1 MSSKDLPQIR
11 KAIFIV
17 DKNRRYAF
25 DVNQNINIYKLKKM
39 LIAASNLGKIGLRIF
54 HEGVEYTDRDP
65 DCLDELFPDLQVV
78 EFTLKISY
86 ENKKDYDNLFE
97 IQLNKNYCP
106 LHEAKYPYFYCYDCK
121 KSICSKCMT
130 SGEHDGHNT
139 IEKYDYLQSSSIL
152 IEKMFSGLKLNLEKV
167 SDDRISG
174 LKKKISI
181 EFFPRLVEMVKQIE
195 GKLIGLVDM
204 FVEKQKGNVEII
216 KTNLTK
222 LKEDCRE
229 GLDELKNKIVIED
242 LMIDEEVFLTFD
254 KKFKDLEKEKE
265 KFKNELEKS
274 NEYSK
279 KLTEITNSVNKIYGD
294 IYAFLLKYLND
305 KIYDDIKKIID
316 ENVINPIDKQNI
328 LYVLLSD
335 IKKKDPFRLYS
346 QKKVSKFN
354 IHGTSPKMD
363 EIEEEHFSDA
373 QEMEAPQGM
382 DLEEDYYHIP
392 KKPKITST
400 TFRNNSNNVFICQPI
415 PNTLELLVYSMDK
428 ESITRKKVKGS
439 SLTLS
444 AFPEKAAWYNHNN
457 ILYISGGYI
466 NNKPSSGFFAYD
478 PNKNTL
484 TRLQDMPQERYS
496 HSLCIDDSN
505 NLYVIGGNS
514 KMIFKYNIDNLTWSK
529 VPYCLSMI
537 RYQPILFMKDNTIY
551 VFFGTDSE
559 GTIISSVEK
568 GKTLSK
574 GEFYIV
580 NDEKIKLVNAG
591 LVESDKNYI
600 IFFGGKNENGNALS
614 SALKYDLNRNK
625 FEESQFSLNEG
636 ASFQQGVMPKIKDDT
651 FGNFCLEAGMSFIKI
666 NFS

>member
-65 DCLDELFPDLQVV
+65 DCLDQLFPDLQVV

-152 IEKMFSGLKLNLEKV
+152 IEKMFGGLKLNLEKV
-167 SDDRISG
+167 GDERING

-181 EFFPRLVEMVKQIE
+181 EFFPKLVEMVKQIE

-204 FVEKQKGNVEII
+204 FVEKQKGNVDLI

-279 KLTEITNSVNKIYGD
+279 KLTQITDSVNKIYGD

-335 IKKKDPFRLYS
+335 IKKKDPFRAYS

-354 IHGTSPKMD
+354 INSPKMD

-373 QEMEAPQGM
+373 QEMEAPMGM
-382 DLEEDYYHIP
+382 DQDDDDVYRVT
-392 KKPKITST
+392 KKTTITST
-400 TFRNNSNNVFICQPI
+400 TFRDNVFICQPI
-415 PNTLELLVYSMDK
+415 PNTLEVLVYSMDK

-444 AFPEKAAWYNHNN
+444 AFPSKAAWYNHNN

-466 NNKPSSGFFAYD
+466 DNRPSSGFFAYD
-478 PNKNTL
+478 PSKNTL

-496 HSLCIDDSN
+496 HSICADDSN
-505 NLYVIGGNS
+505 NLYIIGGNS
-514 KMIFKYNIDNLTWSK
+514 KIIYKYSIDNLYWSK
-529 VPYCLSMI
+529 TQYSLSMI
-537 RYQPILFMKDNTIY
+537 RYQPILFMKDSTIY

-574 GEFYIV
+574 GEFHIV
-580 NDEKIKLVNAG
+580 NDEKVKLVNAG
-591 LVESDKNYI
+591 LVDADKQFLL
-600 IFFGGKNENGNALS
+600 FFGGKNESGTALS
-614 SALKYDLNRNK
+614 SAKKYDLVKNK
-625 FEESQFSLNEG
+625 FEDSQFSLNDG
-636 ASFQQGVMPKIKDDT
+636 ASFQQGLMPKIKDDT
-651 FGNFCLEAGMSFIKI
+651 YGNFCLEPGMPFIKI
-666 NFS
+666 NFN

>member
-65 DCLDELFPDLQVV
+65 DCLDQLFPDLQVV

-152 IEKMFSGLKLNLEKV
+152 IEKMFGGLKLNLEKV
-167 SDDRISG
+167 GDERING

-181 EFFPRLVEMVKQIE
+181 EFFPKLVEMVKQIE

-204 FVEKQKGNVEII
+204 FVEKQKGNVDLI

-279 KLTEITNSVNKIYGD
+279 KLTQITDSVNKIYGD

-335 IKKKDPFRLYS
+335 IKKKDPFRAYS

-354 IHGTSPKMD
+354 INSPKMD

-373 QEMEAPQGM
+373 QEMEAPMGM
-382 DLEEDYYHIP
+382 DQDDDDVYRVT
-392 KKPKITST
+392 KKTKITSN
-400 TFRNNSNNVFICQPI
+400 TFRDNVFICQPI
-415 PNTLELLVYSMDK
+415 PNTLEVLVYSMDK

-444 AFPEKAAWYNHNN
+444 AFPSKAAWYNHNN

-466 NNKPSSGFFAYD
+466 DNRPSSGFFAYD
-478 PNKNTL
+478 PSKNTL

-496 HSLCIDDSN
+496 HSICADDSN
-505 NLYVIGGNS
+505 NLYIIGGNS
-514 KMIFKYNIDNLTWSK
+514 KIIYKYSIDNLYWSK
-529 VPYCLSMI
+529 TQYSLSMI
-537 RYQPILFMKDNTIY
+537 RYQPILFMKDSTIY

-574 GEFYIV
+574 GEFHIV
-580 NDEKIKLVNAG
+580 NDEKVKLVNAG
-591 LVESDKNYI
+591 LVDADKQFLL
-600 IFFGGKNENGNALS
+600 FFGGKNESGTALS
-614 SALKYDLNRNK
+614 SAKKYDLVKNK
-625 FEESQFSLNEG
+625 FEDSQFSLNDG
-636 ASFQQGVMPKIKDDT
+636 ASFQQGLMPKIKDDT
-651 FGNFCLEAGMSFIKI
+651 YGNFCLEPGMPFIKI
-666 NFS
+666 NFN

>member
-65 DCLDELFPDLQVV
+65 DCLDQLFPDLQVV

-152 IEKMFSGLKLNLEKV
+152 IEKMFGGLKLNLEKV
-167 SDDRISG
+167 GDERING

-181 EFFPRLVEMVKQIE
+181 EFFPKLVEMVKQIE

-204 FVEKQKGNVEII
+204 FVEKQKGNVDLI

-279 KLTEITNSVNKIYGD
+279 KLTQITDSVNKIYGD

-335 IKKKDPFRLYS
+335 IKKKDPFRAYS
-346 QKKVSKFN
+346 QKTVSKFN
-354 IHGTSPKMD
+354 INSPKMD

-373 QEMEAPQGM
+373 QEMEAPMGM
-382 DLEEDYYHIP
+382 DQDDDDVYRVT
-392 KKPKITST
+392 KKTKITST
-400 TFRNNSNNVFICQPI
+400 TFRDNVFICQPI
-415 PNTLELLVYSMDK
+415 PNTLEVLVYSMDK

-444 AFPEKAAWYNHNN
+444 AFPSKAAWYNHNN

-466 NNKPSSGFFAYD
+466 DNRPSSGFFAYD
-478 PNKNTL
+478 PSKNTL

-496 HSLCIDDSN
+496 HSICADDSN
-505 NLYVIGGNS
+505 NLYIIGGNS
-514 KMIFKYNIDNLTWSK
+514 KIIYKYSIDNLYWSK
-529 VPYCLSMI
+529 TQYSLSMI
-537 RYQPILFMKDNTIY
+537 RYQPILFMKDSTIY

-574 GEFYIV
+574 GEFHIV
-580 NDEKIKLVNAG
+580 NDEKVKLVNAG
-591 LVESDKNYI
+591 LVDADKQFLL
-600 IFFGGKNENGNALS
+600 FFGGKNESGTALS
-614 SALKYDLNRNK
+614 SAKKYDLVKNK
-625 FEESQFSLNEG
+625 FEDSQFSLNDG
-636 ASFQQGVMPKIKDDT
+636 ASFQQGLMPKIKDDT
-651 FGNFCLEAGMSFIKI
+651 YGNFCLEPGMPFIKI
-666 NFS
+666 NFN

>member
-65 DCLDELFPDLQVV
+65 DCLDQLFPDLQVV

-152 IEKMFSGLKLNLEKV
+152 IEKMFGGLKLNLEKV
-167 SDDRISG
+167 GDERING

-181 EFFPRLVEMVKQIE
+181 EFFPKLVEMVKQIE

-204 FVEKQKGNVEII
+204 FVEKQKGNVDLI

-279 KLTEITNSVNKIYGD
+279 KLTQITDSVNKIYGD

-335 IKKKDPFRLYS
+335 IKKKDPFRAYS

-354 IHGTSPKMD
+354 INSPKMD

-373 QEMEAPQGM
+373 QEMEAPMGM
-382 DLEEDYYHIP
+382 DQDDDDVYRVT
-392 KKPKITST
+392 KKTKITST
-400 TFRNNSNNVFICQPI
+400 TFRDNVFICQPI
-415 PNTLELLVYSMDK
+415 PNTLEVLVYSMDK

-444 AFPEKAAWYNHNN
+444 AFPSKAAWYNHNN

-466 NNKPSSGFFAYD
+466 DNRPSSGFFAYD
-478 PNKNTL
+478 PSKNTL

-496 HSLCIDDSN
+496 HSICADDSN
-505 NLYVIGGNS
+505 NLYIIGGNS
-514 KMIFKYNIDNLTWSK
+514 KIIYKYSIDNLYWSK
-529 VPYCLSMI
+529 TQYSLSMI
-537 RYQPILFMKDNTIY
+537 RYQPILFMKDSTIY

-574 GEFYIV
+574 GEFHIV
-580 NDEKIKLVNAG
+580 NDEKVKLVNAG
-591 LVESDKNYI
+591 LVDADKQ
-600 IFFGGKNENGNALS
+600 FLLFSGGKNESGTALS
-614 SALKYDLNRNK
+614 SAKKYDLVKNK
-625 FEESQFSLNEG
+625 FEDSQFSLNDG
-636 ASFQQGVMPKIKDDT
+636 ASFQQGLMPKIKDDT
-651 FGNFCLEAGMSFIKI
+651 YGNFCLEPGMPFIKI
-666 NFS
+666 NFN

>member
-65 DCLDELFPDLQVV
+65 DCLDQLFPDLQVV

-97 IQLNKNYCP
+97 IQLNKNYCS

-152 IEKMFSGLKLNLEKV
+152 IEKMFGGLKLNLEKV
-167 SDDRISG
+167 GDERING

-181 EFFPRLVEMVKQIE
+181 EFFPKLVEMVKQIE

-204 FVEKQKGNVEII
+204 FVEKQKGNVDLI

-279 KLTEITNSVNKIYGD
+279 KLTQITDSVNKIYGD

-335 IKKKDPFRLYS
+335 IKKKDPFRAYS

-354 IHGTSPKMD
+354 INSPKMD

-373 QEMEAPQGM
+373 QEMEAPMGM
-382 DLEEDYYHIP
+382 DQDDDDVYRVT
-392 KKPKITST
+392 KKTKITST
-400 TFRNNSNNVFICQPI
+400 TFRDNVFICQPI
-415 PNTLELLVYSMDK
+415 PNTLEVLVYSMDK

-444 AFPEKAAWYNHNN
+444 AFPSKAAWYNHNN

-466 NNKPSSGFFAYD
+466 DNRPSSGFFAYD
-478 PNKNTL
+478 PSKNTL

-496 HSLCIDDSN
+496 HSICADDSN
-505 NLYVIGGNS
+505 NLYIIGGNS
-514 KMIFKYNIDNLTWSK
+514 KIIYKYSIDNLYWSK
-529 VPYCLSMI
+529 TQYSLSMI
-537 RYQPILFMKDNTIY
+537 RYQPILFMKDSTIY

-574 GEFYIV
+574 GEFHIV
-580 NDEKIKLVNAG
+580 NDEKVKLVNAG
-591 LVESDKNYI
+591 LVDADKQFLL
-600 IFFGGKNENGNALS
+600 FFGGKNESGTALS
-614 SALKYDLNRNK
+614 SAKKYDLVKNK
-625 FEESQFSLNEG
+625 FEDSQFSLNDG
-636 ASFQQGVMPKIKDDT
+636 ASFQQGLMPKIKDDT
-651 FGNFCLEAGMSFIKI
+651 YGNFCLEPGMPFIKI
-666 NFS
+666 NFN

>member
-65 DCLDELFPDLQVV
+65 DCLDQLFPDLQVV

-152 IEKMFSGLKLNLEKV
+152 IEKMFGGLKLNLEKV
-167 SDDRISG
+167 GDERING

-181 EFFPRLVEMVKQIE
+181 EFFPKLVEMVKQIE

-204 FVEKQKGNVEII
+204 FVEKQKGNVDLI
-216 KTNLTK
+216 KANLTK

-279 KLTEITNSVNKIYGD
+279 KLTQITDSVNKIYGD

-335 IKKKDPFRLYS
+335 IKKKDPFRAYS

-354 IHGTSPKMD
+354 INSPKMD

-373 QEMEAPQGM
+373 QEMEAPMGM
-382 DLEEDYYHIP
+382 DQDDDDVYRVT
-392 KKPKITST
+392 KKTKITST
-400 TFRNNSNNVFICQPI
+400 TFRDNVFICQPI
-415 PNTLELLVYSMDK
+415 PNTLEVLVYSMDK

-444 AFPEKAAWYNHNN
+444 AFPSKAAWYNHNN

-466 NNKPSSGFFAYD
+466 DNRPSSGFFAYD
-478 PNKNTL
+478 PSKNTL

-496 HSLCIDDSN
+496 HSICADDSN
-505 NLYVIGGNS
+505 NLYIIGGNS
-514 KMIFKYNIDNLTWSK
+514 KIIYKYSIDNLYWSK
-529 VPYCLSMI
+529 TQYSLSMI
-537 RYQPILFMKDNTIY
+537 RYQPILFMKDSTIY

-574 GEFYIV
+574 GEFHIV
-580 NDEKIKLVNAG
+580 NDEKVKLVNAG
-591 LVESDKNYI
+591 LVDADKQFLL
-600 IFFGGKNENGNALS
+600 FFGGKNESGTALS
-614 SALKYDLNRNK
+614 SAKKYDLVKNK
-625 FEESQFSLNEG
+625 FEDSQFSLNDG
-636 ASFQQGVMPKIKDDT
+636 ASFQQGLMPKIKDDT
-651 FGNFCLEAGMSFIKI
+651 YGNFCLEPGMPFIKI
-666 NFS
+666 NFN

>member
-65 DCLDELFPDLQVV
+65 DCLDQLFPDLQVV

-152 IEKMFSGLKLNLEKV
+152 IEKMFGGLKLNLEKV
-167 SDDRISG
+167 GDERING

-181 EFFPRLVEMVKQIE
+181 EFFPKLVEMVKQIE

-204 FVEKQKGNVEII
+204 FVEKQKGNVDLI

-279 KLTEITNSVNKIYGD
+279 KLTQITDSVNKIYGD

-335 IKKKDPFRLYS
+335 IKKKDPFRAYS

-354 IHGTSPKMD
+354 INSPKMD

-373 QEMEAPQGM
+373 QEMEAPMGM
-382 DLEEDYYHIP
+382 DQDDDDVYRVT
-392 KKPKITST
+392 KKTKIAST
-400 TFRNNSNNVFICQPI
+400 TFRDNVFICQPI
-415 PNTLELLVYSMDK
+415 PNTLEVLVYSMDK

-444 AFPEKAAWYNHNN
+444 AFPSKAAWYNHNN

-466 NNKPSSGFFAYD
+466 DNRPSSGFFAYD
-478 PNKNTL
+478 PSKNTL

-496 HSLCIDDSN
+496 HSICADDSN
-505 NLYVIGGNS
+505 NLYIIGGNS
-514 KMIFKYNIDNLTWSK
+514 KIIYKYSIDNLYWSK
-529 VPYCLSMI
+529 TQYSLSMI
-537 RYQPILFMKDNTIY
+537 RYQPILFMKDSTIY

-574 GEFYIV
+574 GEFHIV
-580 NDEKIKLVNAG
+580 NDEKVKLVNAG
-591 LVESDKNYI
+591 LVDADKQFLL
-600 IFFGGKNENGNALS
+600 FFGGKNESGTALS
-614 SALKYDLNRNK
+614 SAKKYDLVKNK
-625 FEESQFSLNEG
+625 FEDSQFSLNDG
-636 ASFQQGVMPKIKDDT
+636 ASFQQGLMPKIKDDT
-651 FGNFCLEAGMSFIKI
+651 YGNFCLEPGMPFIKI
-666 NFS
+666 NFN

>member
-65 DCLDELFPDLQVV
+65 DCLDQLFPDLQVV

-152 IEKMFSGLKLNLEKV
+152 MEKMFGGLKLNLEKV
-167 SDDRISG
+167 GDERING

-181 EFFPRLVEMVKQIE
+181 EFFPKLVEMVKQIE

-204 FVEKQKGNVEII
+204 FVEKQKGNVDLI

-279 KLTEITNSVNKIYGD
+279 KLTQITDSVNKIYGD

-335 IKKKDPFRLYS
+335 IKKKDPFRAYS

-354 IHGTSPKMD
+354 INSPKMD

-373 QEMEAPQGM
+373 QEMEAPMGM
-382 DLEEDYYHIP
+382 DQDDDDVYRVT
-392 KKPKITST
+392 KKTKITST
-400 TFRNNSNNVFICQPI
+400 TFRDNVFICQPI
-415 PNTLELLVYSMDK
+415 PNTLEVLVYSMDK

-444 AFPEKAAWYNHNN
+444 AFPSKAAWYNHNN

-466 NNKPSSGFFAYD
+466 DNRPSSGFFAYD
-478 PNKNTL
+478 PSKNTL

-496 HSLCIDDSN
+496 HSICADDSN
-505 NLYVIGGNS
+505 NLYIIGGNS
-514 KMIFKYNIDNLTWSK
+514 KIIYKYSIDNLYWSK
-529 VPYCLSMI
+529 TQYSLSMI
-537 RYQPILFMKDNTIY
+537 RYQPILFMKDSTIY

-574 GEFYIV
+574 GEFHIV
-580 NDEKIKLVNAG
+580 NDEKVKLVNAG
-591 LVESDKNYI
+591 LVDADKQFLL
-600 IFFGGKNENGNALS
+600 FFGGKNESGTALS
-614 SALKYDLNRNK
+614 SAKKYDLVKNK
-625 FEESQFSLNEG
+625 FEDSQFSLNDG
-636 ASFQQGVMPKIKDDT
+636 ASFQQGLMPKIKDDT
-651 FGNFCLEAGMSFIKI
+651 YGNFCLEPGMPFIKI
-666 NFS
+666 NFN

>member
-65 DCLDELFPDLQVV
+65 DCLDQLFPDLQVV

-152 IEKMFSGLKLNLEKV
+152 IEKMFGGLKLNLEKV
-167 SDDRISG
+167 GDERING

-181 EFFPRLVEMVKQIE
+181 EFFPKLVEMVKQIE

-204 FVEKQKGNVEII
+204 FVEKQKGNVDLI

-279 KLTEITNSVNKIYGD
+279 KLTQITDSVNKIYGD

-335 IKKKDPFRLYS
+335 IKKKDPFRAYS

-354 IHGTSPKMD
+354 INSPKMD

-373 QEMEAPQGM
+373 QEMEAPMGM
-382 DLEEDYYHIP
+382 DEDDDDVYRVT
-392 KKPKITST
+392 KKTTITST
-400 TFRNNSNNVFICQPI
+400 TFRDNVFICQPI
-415 PNTLELLVYSMDK
+415 PNTLEVLVYSMDK

-444 AFPEKAAWYNHNN
+444 AFPSKAAWYNHNN

-466 NNKPSSGFFAYD
+466 DNRPSSGFFAYD
-478 PNKNTL
+478 PSKNTL

-496 HSLCIDDSN
+496 HSICADDSN
-505 NLYVIGGNS
+505 NLYIIGGNS
-514 KMIFKYNIDNLTWSK
+514 KIIYKYSIDNLYWSK
-529 VPYCLSMI
+529 TQYSLSMI
-537 RYQPILFMKDNTIY
+537 RYQPILFMKDSTIY

-574 GEFYIV
+574 GEFHIV
-580 NDEKIKLVNAG
+580 NDEKVKLVNAG
-591 LVESDKNYI
+591 LVDADKQFLL
-600 IFFGGKNENGNALS
+600 FFGGKNESGTALS
-614 SALKYDLNRNK
+614 SAKKYDLVKNK
-625 FEESQFSLNEG
+625 FEDSQFSLNDG
-636 ASFQQGVMPKIKDDT
+636 ASFQQGLMPKIKDDT
-651 FGNFCLEAGMSFIKI
+651 YGNFCLEPGMPFIKI
-666 NFS
+666 NFN

>member
-65 DCLDELFPDLQVV
+65 DCLDQLFPDLQVV

-152 IEKMFSGLKLNLEKV
+152 IEKMFGGLKLNLEKV
-167 SDDRISG
+167 GDERING

-181 EFFPRLVEMVKQIE
+181 EFFPKLVEMVKQIE

-204 FVEKQKGNVEII
+204 FVEKQKGNVDLI

-279 KLTEITNSVNKIYGD
+279 KLTQITDSVNKIYGD
-294 IYAFLLKYLND
+294 INAFLLKYLND

-335 IKKKDPFRLYS
+335 IKKKDPFRAYS

-354 IHGTSPKMD
+354 INSPKMD

-373 QEMEAPQGM
+373 QEMEAPMGM
-382 DLEEDYYHIP
+382 DQDDDDVYRVT
-392 KKPKITST
+392 KKTKITST
-400 TFRNNSNNVFICQPI
+400 TFRDNVFICQPI
-415 PNTLELLVYSMDK
+415 PNTLEVLVYSMDK

-444 AFPEKAAWYNHNN
+444 AFPSKAAWYNHNN

-466 NNKPSSGFFAYD
+466 DNRPSSGFFAYD
-478 PNKNTL
+478 PSKNTL

-496 HSLCIDDSN
+496 HSICADDSN
-505 NLYVIGGNS
+505 NLYIIGGNS
-514 KMIFKYNIDNLTWSK
+514 KIIYKYSIDNLYWSK
-529 VPYCLSMI
+529 TQYSLSMI
-537 RYQPILFMKDNTIY
+537 RYQPILFMKDSTIY

-574 GEFYIV
+574 GEFHIV
-580 NDEKIKLVNAG
+580 NDEKVKLVNAG
-591 LVESDKNYI
+591 LVDADKQFLL
-600 IFFGGKNENGNALS
+600 FFGGKNESGTALS
-614 SALKYDLNRNK
+614 SAKKYDLVKNK
-625 FEESQFSLNEG
+625 FEDSQFSLNDG
-636 ASFQQGVMPKIKDDT
+636 ASFQQGLMPKIKDDT
-651 FGNFCLEAGMSFIKI
+651 YGNFCLEPGMPFIKI
-666 NFS
+666 NFN

>member
-65 DCLDELFPDLQVV
+65 DCLDQLFPDLQVV

-152 IEKMFSGLKLNLEKV
+152 IEKMFGGLKLNLEKV
-167 SDDRISG
+167 GDERING

-181 EFFPRLVEMVKQIE
+181 EFFPKLVEMVKQSE

-204 FVEKQKGNVEII
+204 FVEKQKGNVDLI

-279 KLTEITNSVNKIYGD
+279 KLTQITDSVNKIYGD

-335 IKKKDPFRLYS
+335 IKKKDPFRAYS

-354 IHGTSPKMD
+354 INSPKMD

-373 QEMEAPQGM
+373 QEMEAPMGM
-382 DLEEDYYHIP
+382 DQDDDDVYRVT
-392 KKPKITST
+392 KKTKITST
-400 TFRNNSNNVFICQPI
+400 TFRDNVFICQPI
-415 PNTLELLVYSMDK
+415 PNTLEVLVYSMDK

-444 AFPEKAAWYNHNN
+444 AFPSKAAWYNHNN

-466 NNKPSSGFFAYD
+466 DNRPSSGFFAYD
-478 PNKNTL
+478 PSKNTL

-496 HSLCIDDSN
+496 HSICADDSN
-505 NLYVIGGNS
+505 NLYIIGGNS
-514 KMIFKYNIDNLTWSK
+514 KIIYKYSIDNLYWSK
-529 VPYCLSMI
+529 TQYSLSMI
-537 RYQPILFMKDNTIY
+537 RYQPILFMKDSTIY

-574 GEFYIV
+574 GEFHIV
-580 NDEKIKLVNAG
+580 NDEKVKLVNAG
-591 LVESDKNYI
+591 LVDADKQFLL
-600 IFFGGKNENGNALS
+600 FFGGKNESGTALS
-614 SALKYDLNRNK
+614 SAKKYDLVKNK
-625 FEESQFSLNEG
+625 FEDSQFSLNDG
-636 ASFQQGVMPKIKDDT
+636 ASFQQGLMPKIKDDT
-651 FGNFCLEAGMSFIKI
+651 YGNFCLEPGMPFIKI
-666 NFS
+666 NFN

>member
-65 DCLDELFPDLQVV
+65 DCLDQLFPDLQVV

-152 IEKMFSGLKLNLEKV
+152 IEKMFGGLKLNLEKV
-167 SDDRISG
+167 GDERING

-181 EFFPRLVEMVKQIE
+181 EFFPKLVEMVKQIE

-204 FVEKQKGNVEII
+204 FVEKQKGNVDLI

-279 KLTEITNSVNKIYGD
+279 KLTQITDSVNKIYGD

-335 IKKKDPFRLYS
+335 IKKKDPFRAYS

-354 IHGTSPKMD
+354 INSPKMD

-373 QEMEAPQGM
+373 QEMEAPMGM
-382 DLEEDYYHIP
+382 DQDDDDVYRVT
-392 KKPKITST
+392 KKTKITST
-400 TFRNNSNNVFICQPI
+400 TFRDNVFICQPI
-415 PNTLELLVYSMDK
+415 PNTLEVLVYSMDK

-444 AFPEKAAWYNHNN
+444 AFPSKAAWYNHNN

-466 NNKPSSGFFAYD
+466 DNRPSSGFFAYD
-478 PNKNTL
+478 PSKNTL

-496 HSLCIDDSN
+496 HSICADDSN
-505 NLYVIGGNS
+505 NLYIIGGNS
-514 KMIFKYNIDNLTWSK
+514 KIIYKYSIDNLYWSK
-529 VPYCLSMI
+529 TQYSLSMI
-537 RYQPILFMKDNTIY
+537 RYQPILFMKDSTIY

-574 GEFYIV
+574 GEFHIV
-580 NDEKIKLVNAG
+580 NDEKVKLVNAG
-591 LVESDKNYI
+591 LVDADKQFLL
-600 IFFGGKNENGNALS
+600 FFGGKNESGTALS
-614 SALKYDLNRNK
+614 SAKKYDLVKNK
-625 FEESQFSLNEG
+625 FEDSQFSLNDG
-636 ASFQQGVMPKIKDDT
+636 ASFQQGLMPKIKDDT
-651 FGNFCLEAGMSFIKI
+651 YGNFCLEPGMPFIKI
-666 NFS
+666 NFN

>member
-65 DCLDELFPDLQVV
+65 DCLDQLFPDLQVV

-97 IQLNKNYCP
+97 IQLNKNYCL

-152 IEKMFSGLKLNLEKV
+152 IEKMFGGLKLNLEKV
-167 SDDRISG
+167 GDERING

-181 EFFPRLVEMVKQIE
+181 EFFPKLVEMVKQIE

-204 FVEKQKGNVEII
+204 FVEKQKGNVDLI

-279 KLTEITNSVNKIYGD
+279 KLTQITDSVNKIYGD
-294 IYAFLLKYLND
+294 IYAFIIKYLND

-335 IKKKDPFRLYS
+335 IKKKDPFRAYS

-354 IHGTSPKMD
+354 INSPKMD

-373 QEMEAPQGM
+373 QEMEAPMGM
-382 DLEEDYYHIP
+382 DQDDDDVYRVT
-392 KKPKITST
+392 KKTKITST
-400 TFRNNSNNVFICQPI
+400 TFRDNVFICQPI
-415 PNTLELLVYSMDK
+415 PNTLEGRVYSMDK

-444 AFPEKAAWYNHNN
+444 AFPSKAAWYNHNN

-466 NNKPSSGFFAYD
+466 DNRPSSGFFAYD
-478 PNKNTL
+478 PSKNTL

-496 HSLCIDDSN
+496 HSICADDSN
-505 NLYVIGGNS
+505 NLYIIGGNS
-514 KMIFKYNIDNLTWSK
+514 KIIYKYSIDNLYWSK
-529 VPYCLSMI
+529 TQYSLSMI
-537 RYQPILFMKDNTIY
+537 RYQPILFMKDSTIY

-574 GEFYIV
+574 GEFHIV
-580 NDEKIKLVNAG
+580 NDEKVKLVNAG
-591 LVESDKNYI
+591 LVDADKQFLL
-600 IFFGGKNENGNALS
+600 FFGGKNESGTALS
-614 SALKYDLNRNK
+614 SAKKYDLVKNK
-625 FEESQFSLNEG
+625 FEDSQFSLNDG
-636 ASFQQGVMPKIKDDT
+636 ASFQQGLMPKIKDDT
-651 FGNFCLEAGMSFIKI
+651 YGNFCLEPGMPFIKI
-666 NFS
+666 NFN

>member
-65 DCLDELFPDLQVV
+65 DCLDQLFPDLQVV

-152 IEKMFSGLKLNLEKV
+152 IEKMFGGLKLNLEKV
-167 SDDRISG
+167 GDERING

-181 EFFPRLVEMVKQIE
+181 EFFPKLVEMVKQIE

-204 FVEKQKGNVEII
+204 FVEKQKGNVDLI

-279 KLTEITNSVNKIYGD
+279 KLTQITDSVNKIYGD

-335 IKKKDPFRLYS
+335 IKKKDPFRAYS

-354 IHGTSPKMD
+354 INSPKMD

-373 QEMEAPQGM
+373 QEMEAPMGM
-382 DLEEDYYHIP
+382 DQDDDDVYRVT
-392 KKPKITST
+392 KKTKITST
-400 TFRNNSNNVFICQPI
+400 SFRDNVFICQPI
-415 PNTLELLVYSMDK
+415 PNTLEVLVYSMDK

-444 AFPEKAAWYNHNN
+444 AFPSKAAWYNHNN

-466 NNKPSSGFFAYD
+466 DNRPSSGFFAYD
-478 PNKNTL
+478 PSKNTL

-496 HSLCIDDSN
+496 HSICADDSN
-505 NLYVIGGNS
+505 NLYIIGGNS
-514 KMIFKYNIDNLTWSK
+514 KIIYKYSIDNLYWSK
-529 VPYCLSMI
+529 TQYSLSMI
-537 RYQPILFMKDNTIY
+537 RYQPILFMKDSTIY

-574 GEFYIV
+574 GEFHIV
-580 NDEKIKLVNAG
+580 NDEKVKLVNAG
-591 LVESDKNYI
+591 LVDADKQFLL
-600 IFFGGKNENGNALS
+600 FFGGKNESGTALS
-614 SALKYDLNRNK
+614 SAKKYDLVKNK
-625 FEESQFSLNEG
+625 FEDSQFSLNDG
-636 ASFQQGVMPKIKDDT
+636 ASFQQGLMPKIKDDT
-651 FGNFCLEAGMSFIKI
+651 YGNFCLEPGMPFIKI
-666 NFS
+666 NFN

>member
-65 DCLDELFPDLQVV
+65 DCLDQLFPDLQVV

-97 IQLNKNYCP
+97 IQLNKNYCL

-152 IEKMFSGLKLNLEKV
+152 IEKMFGGLKLNLEKV
-167 SDDRISG
+167 GDERING

-181 EFFPRLVEMVKQIE
+181 EFFPKLVEMVKQIE

-204 FVEKQKGNVEII
+204 FVEKQKGNVDLI

-279 KLTEITNSVNKIYGD
+279 KLTQITDSVNKIYGD

-335 IKKKDPFRLYS
+335 IKKKDPFRAYS

-354 IHGTSPKMD
+354 INSPKMD

-373 QEMEAPQGM
+373 QEMEAPMGM
-382 DLEEDYYHIP
+382 DQDDDDVYRVT
-392 KKPKITST
+392 KKTKITST
-400 TFRNNSNNVFICQPI
+400 TFRDNVFICQPI
-415 PNTLELLVYSMDK
+415 PNTLEVLVYSMDK

-444 AFPEKAAWYNHNN
+444 AFPSKAAWYNHNN

-466 NNKPSSGFFAYD
+466 DNRPSSGFFAYD
-478 PNKNTL
+478 PSKNTL

-496 HSLCIDDSN
+496 HSICADDSN
-505 NLYVIGGNS
+505 NLYIIGGNS
-514 KMIFKYNIDNLTWSK
+514 KIIYKYSIDNLYWSK
-529 VPYCLSMI
+529 TQYSLSMI
-537 RYQPILFMKDNTIY
+537 RYQPILFMKDSTIY

-574 GEFYIV
+574 GEFHIV
-580 NDEKIKLVNAG
+580 NDEKVKLVNAG
-591 LVESDKNYI
+591 LVDADKQFLL
-600 IFFGGKNENGNALS
+600 FFGGKNESGTALS
-614 SALKYDLNRNK
+614 SAKKYDLVKNK
-625 FEESQFSLNEG
+625 FEDSQFSLNDG
-636 ASFQQGVMPKIKDDT
+636 ASFQQGLMPKIKDDT
-651 FGNFCLEAGMSFIKI
+651 YGNFCLEPGMPFIKI
-666 NFS
+666 NFN

>member
-65 DCLDELFPDLQVV
+65 DCLDQLFPDLQVV

-152 IEKMFSGLKLNLEKV
+152 IEKMFGGLKLNLEKV
-167 SDDRISG
+167 GDERING

-181 EFFPRLVEMVKQIE
+181 EFFPKLVEMVKQIE

-204 FVEKQKGNVEII
+204 FVEKQKGNVDLI

-279 KLTEITNSVNKIYGD
+279 KLTQITDSVNKIYGD

-335 IKKKDPFRLYS
+335 IKKKDPFRAYS

-354 IHGTSPKMD
+354 INSPKMD

-373 QEMEAPQGM
+373 QEMEAPMGM
-382 DLEEDYYHIP
+382 DQDDDDVYRVT
-392 KKPKITST
+392 KKTKITST
-400 TFRNNSNNVFICQPI
+400 TFRDNVFICQPI
-415 PNTLELLVYSMDK
+415 PNTLEVLVYSMDK

-444 AFPEKAAWYNHNN
+444 AFPSKAAWYNHNN

-466 NNKPSSGFFAYD
+466 DNRPSSGFFAYD
-478 PNKNTL
+478 PSKNTL

-496 HSLCIDDSN
+496 HSICADDSN
-505 NLYVIGGNS
+505 NLYIIGGNS
-514 KMIFKYNIDNLTWSK
+514 KIIYKYSIDNLYWSK
-529 VPYCLSMI
+529 TQYSLSMI
-537 RYQPILFMKDNTIY
+537 RYQPILFMKDSTIY

-574 GEFYIV
+574 GEFHIV
-580 NDEKIKLVNAG
+580 NDEKVKLVNAG
-591 LVESDKNYI
+591 LVDADKQFLL
-600 IFFGGKNENGNALS
+600 FFGGKNESGTALS
-614 SALKYDLNRNK
+614 SAKKYDLVKNK
-625 FEESQFSLNEG
+625 FEDSQFSLNDG
-636 ASFQQGVMPKIKDDT
+636 ASFQQGLMPKIKDDT
-651 FGNFCLEAGMSFIKI
+651 YGNFCLEPGMPFIKI
-666 NFS
+666 NYK